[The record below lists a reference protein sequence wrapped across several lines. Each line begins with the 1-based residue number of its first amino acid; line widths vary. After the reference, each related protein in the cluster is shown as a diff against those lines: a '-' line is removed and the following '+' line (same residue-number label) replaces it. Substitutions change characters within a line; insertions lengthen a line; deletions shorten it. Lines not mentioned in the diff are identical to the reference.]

1 MTPDQLEART
11 QAEKLKVILARALQK
26 DARGVPLTPSEE
38 NLIAEMY
45 RRKYENPRERVY
57 VDNNGVVHVNKT
69 IDAEPVMDAMKAYGD
84 FVDRYTAK
92 KYSQRMVGSIDPVT
106 AMNWMKESG
115 FKIGTK
121 QFAKFAMKRI
131 KQDIDYRRFRV
142 GG

>member
-1 MTPDQLEART
+1 M
-11 QAEKLKVILARALQK
+11 KVILARALTK
-26 DARGVPLTPSEE
+26 DAQGVPLTPKEE
-38 NLIAEMY
+38 VLVAEMY
-45 RRKYENPRERVY
+45 RRKHEKPRERVY
-57 VDNNGVVHVNKT
+57 VDDKGTVHVNKT

-84 FVDRYTAK
+84 FVDSYTSR
-92 KYSQRMVGSIDPVT
+92 KYSQRIVGSLDPIT

-115 FKIGTK
+115 HKIGTK